1 MRWPNAWHPLPCP
14 DVMDEEKT
22 SRPATLDDLLFVI
35 RALNAE
41 GANYLL
47 VGGYA
52 LYAHGYQRATTD
64 IDILVPPTRESA
76 AKVTKALLLLPDRA
90 AADIDPSWFDEGNTI
105 RVADEFVVDVM
116 FNACG
121 NSYESLLPHA
131 QTVILDDGTPV
142 KTVDLEGLLKTKQTV
157 RSKDVGDRLALER
170 ALAEMKRQRP
180 DD

>member
-1 MRWPNAWHPLPCP
+1 MAE
-14 DVMDEEKT
+14 DKT
-22 SRPATLDDLLFVI
+22 SRAATTDDLLRVI
-35 RALNAE
+35 RALNE
-41 GANYLL
+41 QGADYLL

-64 IDILVPPTRESA
+64 IDILVPSTRESA
-76 AKVTKALLLLPDRA
+76 ARVIQALLLLPDRA
-90 AADIDPSWFDEGNTI
+90 AEQIDPAWFEEGNTI

-121 NSYESLLPHA
+121 ERYESLLQHA
-131 QTVILDDGTPV
+131 QTVVLDDGTPV

-170 ALAEMKRQRP
+170 ALAEMKRRNSN
-180 DD
+180 D